1 MIIKNGL
8 VAFSGEDEF
17 LSKDL
22 RIQDGRIV
30 GIGREL
36 KGGSN
41 DNVLDASDC
50 WVLPG
55 AVDPHVHFYDPGY
68 TQKEDFA
75 HGSAAAASGG
85 VTTVIDMPCTSLPP
99 VTDAASLWN
108 KLAVVSPKAH
118 IDFGFFGGVSR
129 QLFDAGCREA
139 MASIAD
145 QVMGFK
151 VYAVSGMEEV
161 WGALDHWRFQKVLEL
176 AGELGSI
183 VLLHAEDAEYV
194 HNASKA
200 LQKNRK
206 DPKAWYCAR
215 PELAELMAVQ
225 NALRIASEVGGN
237 LHIVHIGTA
246 EAAKMLKTPLPE
258 GCRVSGETCPQ
269 YLAFTTDDFIAQ
281 GAVLKIAPPLK
292 KEGNREKLWEL
303 LKDGIIDFV
312 ASDHAPGTAQEKSGN
327 DIWKNSA
334 GIAGSG
340 TMLPYLFS
348 EGYLA
353 GRLPLSRLLEI
364 SCEAAAKRYGF
375 FHRKG
380 SIEVG
385 KDADLVIVNT
395 KENWTVRGG
404 DFLSK
409 GKLSPFEGQTFTG
422 RVEKT
427 LVRGR
432 TVYDRRRGAL
442 EPGWG
447 EFIRPAR
454 SV

>member
-1 MIIKNGL
+1 MIVKNGL

-22 RIQDGRIV
+22 RIQNGRIV
-30 GIGREL
+30 AIGRNLES
-36 KGGSN
+36 GTT
-41 DNVLDASDC
+41 DEVLDASDC
-50 WVLPG
+50 RVLPG

-68 TQKEDFA
+68 TEKEDFA

-99 VTDAASLWN
+99 VTDTASLHN
-108 KLAVVSPKAH
+108 KLAAVSPKSH

-161 WGALDHWRFQKVLEL
+161 WGALDHWRFHKVLEL

-194 HNASKA
+194 VNASQA
-200 LQKNRK
+200 LQKTCN
-206 DPKAWYCAR
+206 DPEAWYRAR
-215 PELAELMAVQ
+215 PELAEVMAVQ
-225 NALRIASEVGGN
+225 NALRIASEAGGN

-246 EAAKMLKTPLPE
+246 EAARMLKNPLPE

-281 GAVLKIAPPLK
+281 GAVLKIAPPIK
-292 KEGNREKLWEL
+292 KEGNRDELWSL
-303 LKDGIIDFV
+303 LKDGTIEFV

-334 GIAGSG
+334 GIAGTG
-340 TMLPYLFS
+340 TILPYLFS
-348 EGYLA
+348 EGYFA
-353 GRLPLSRLLEI
+353 GRLPLSRLLEVV
-364 SCEAAAKRYGF
+364 SEAAAKRYGF
-375 FHRKG
+375 FNRKG

-385 KDADLVIVNT
+385 KDADLVLINT
-395 KENWTVRGG
+395 NENWTVRGS
-404 DFLSK
+404 DFFSK
-409 GKLSPFEGQTFTG
+409 GKLSPFEGRIFTG

-432 TVYDRRRGAL
+432 VVYDRRRGAL